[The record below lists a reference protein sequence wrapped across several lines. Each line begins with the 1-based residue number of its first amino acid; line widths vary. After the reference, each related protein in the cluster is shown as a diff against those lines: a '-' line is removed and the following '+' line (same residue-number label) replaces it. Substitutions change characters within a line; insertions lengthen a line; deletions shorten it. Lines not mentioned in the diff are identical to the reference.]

1 MKFKFFVFSILF
13 HFILFFSFS
22 SFSPPNNKQVK
33 IEKTS
38 NIPVN
43 FTKPV
48 TESKKQISKKVTEK
62 NRKKTKTSKPPKK
75 IKAITKVEKK
85 KVDTK
90 VKKKSK
96 KTTLPPLVTKKKEII
111 SKEKPIVNKKTSEIE
126 TDQKNNNTNNKIVA
140 SKDGDLIKL
149 SNGEFALKNQR
160 VQGIDIVINNEISP
174 KYPEIA
180 LKMGYRKGFKVK
192 VKFLVDKNG
201 HVKDIKF
208 YTNSKYGFENSVEE
222 ALKRWKFEPII
233 YKGSST
239 STYFYKIFTFEATN

>member
-90 VKKKSK
+90 VKKK
-96 KTTLPPLVTKKKEII
+96 
-111 SKEKPIVNKKTSEIE
+111 
-126 TDQKNNNTNNKIVA
+126 
-140 SKDGDLIKL
+140 
-149 SNGEFALKNQR
+149 
-160 VQGIDIVINNEISP
+160 
-174 KYPEIA
+174 
-180 LKMGYRKGFKVK
+180 
-192 VKFLVDKNG
+192 
-201 HVKDIKF
+201 
-208 YTNSKYGFENSVEE
+208 
-222 ALKRWKFEPII
+222 
-233 YKGSST
+233 
-239 STYFYKIFTFEATN
+239 